1 MEYSCPNCGAPLKF
15 QSRVS
20 IYTTC
25 TFCRSTVV
33 RHDMDLKTLGKV
45 AELLNDMSP
54 FQVGTAGRYKG
65 KGFTLLGR
73 VKVVYDK
80 GMWSE
85 WWAVFDDGTEG
96 WLAEAQGFYM
106 MSEAIDPGPIKSPDD
121 LSAVGRELPI
131 GDTTYR
137 IDDVKQVRYAGS
149 EGELPFIYEPT
160 KKGVSVDLRAPG
172 GKFASILFGMGETQL
187 FVGHYL
193 KFAEFQFTNLRVLDG
208 WSAV

>member
-15 QSRVS
+15 MSRVS

-25 TFCRSTVV
+25 TYCRSTVV
-33 RHDMDLKTLGKV
+33 RHDMNLKTLGKV

-54 FQVGTAGRYKG
+54 FQVGTSGRYEG

-73 VKVVYDK
+73 VKVLYDK

-85 WWAVFDDGTEG
+85 WWAAFDDGSEG

-106 MSEAIDPGPIKSPDD
+106 MSKAVDPGPLQHPDD
-121 LSAVGRELPI
+121 LKSVGKELSI
-131 GDTTYR
+131 EGLTYR
-137 IDDVKQVRYAGS
+137 IDDVKQIRYAGS
-149 EGELPFIYEPT
+149 EGELPYVYYPD

-172 GKFASILFGMGETQL
+172 GRFASILFGMGDAQL

-193 KFAEFQFTNLRVLDG
+193 PFTEFQFTNLRVLDG
-208 WSAV
+208 WTAE

>member
-73 VKVVYDK
+73 VKVLYDK

-85 WWAVFDDGTEG
+85 WWAVFDDGSEG

-106 MSEAIDPGPIKSPDD
+106 MSEAIDPGPLQSPDD
-121 LSAVGRELPI
+121 LKVVGTELPI

-149 EGELPFIYEPT
+149 EGELPFVYQPE

-193 KFAEFQFTNLRVLDG
+193 KFADFQFTNLRVLDG

>member
-1 MEYSCPNCGAPLKF
+1 
-15 QSRVS
+15 
-20 IYTTC
+20 
-25 TFCRSTVV
+25 
-33 RHDMDLKTLGKV
+33 MDLKSLGKV

-54 FQVGTAGRYKG
+54 FQVGTAGRYAG

-85 WWAVFDDGTEG
+85 WWAAFDDGSEG

-106 MSEAIDPGPIKSPDD
+106 MSKAVDPGPIQSPET
-121 LSAVGRELPI
+121 LKELGNELTI
-131 GDTTYR
+131 EGQSYR

-149 EGELPFIYEPT
+149 EGELPFVFQPD

-172 GKFASILFGMGETQL
+172 GKFASILFGMGETQF

-193 KFAEFQFTNLRVLDG
+193 KFSEFQFTNLRVLDG
-208 WSAV
+208 WTGV